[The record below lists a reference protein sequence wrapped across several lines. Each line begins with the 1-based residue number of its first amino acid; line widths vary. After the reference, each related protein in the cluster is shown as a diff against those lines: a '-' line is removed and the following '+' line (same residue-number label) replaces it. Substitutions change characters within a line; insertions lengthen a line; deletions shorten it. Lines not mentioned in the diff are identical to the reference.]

1 MKISGTTLR
10 PHSFARQKGAER
22 KNGLFIG
29 HRGFLFDQLPSV
41 VMFTVYA
48 HMHITTGTT
57 LHIYIT
63 SKTSERFAVQDK
75 RTCNTREHTTMQER
89 GL

>member
-29 HRGFLFDQLPSV
+29 HRGFLVDQLPSV
-41 VMFTVYA
+41 AMFTVYV
-48 HMHITTGTT
+48 HTHITTGQHYTYT
-57 LHIYIT
+57 VLVKRVSASRY
-63 SKTSERFAVQDK
+63 KTSGLAK
-75 RTCNTREHTTMQER
+75 QESIQQCKKED
-89 GL
+89 